1 MRKSVIA
8 AAALSSAAVVLP
20 NLAGAA
26 PKPHYTG
33 GCVLSA
39 DTTINWQREKLA
51 QVAIDWSAPAGS
63 GVTFDPFVF
72 SVPSQTPPRGIIVL
86 PTPSTTGTDPVS
98 ATATFQHPDGTTD
111 QITLACG

>member
-8 AAALSSAAVVLP
+8 SAALSIAAALLP
-20 NLAGAA
+20 SLAGAA

-33 GCVLSA
+33 ACVLSA
-39 DTTINWQREKLA
+39 DTTINWQREKIA
-51 QVAIDWSAPAGS
+51 QVTIDWSAPAGS

-86 PTPSTTGTDPVS
+86 PTPSTTGTAPAS

-111 QITLACG
+111 QLTLVCS